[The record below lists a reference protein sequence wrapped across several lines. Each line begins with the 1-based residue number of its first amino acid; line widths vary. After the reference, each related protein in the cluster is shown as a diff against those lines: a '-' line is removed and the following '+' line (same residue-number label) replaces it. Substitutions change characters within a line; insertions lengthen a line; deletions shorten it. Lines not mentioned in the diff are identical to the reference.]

1 MQPPMA
7 TVSLTGN
14 ASIGGG
20 GAGARPVA
28 TLAGDAGTGAIDG
41 FAVSEATC
49 CLELGVVP
57 EANRLYPGNINAN
70 ATTATTIF
78 SLKRSAEGG
87 RCNLCVCTVA
97 DW

>member
-20 GAGARPVA
+20 GAGDSPVA
-28 TLAGDAGTGAIDG
+28 KDAGGARTCAIDG
-41 FAVSEATC
+41 FAGSEASC

-57 EANRLYPGNINAN
+57 EMNRLNPGNINAN
-70 ATTATTIF
+70 ATTATTINTR
-78 SLKRSAEGG
+78 KRTAEGG
-87 RCNLCVCTVA
+87 RCNLCVCTGA